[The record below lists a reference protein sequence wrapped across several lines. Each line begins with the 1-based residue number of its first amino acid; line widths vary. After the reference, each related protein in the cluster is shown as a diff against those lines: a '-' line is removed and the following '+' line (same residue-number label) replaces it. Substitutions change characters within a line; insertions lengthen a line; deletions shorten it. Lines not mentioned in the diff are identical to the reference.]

1 MLANARSQNSID
13 VADGAT
19 FNAIL
24 DGWQPEARP
33 QEAEPPGPSEAPLEG
48 PAEES
53 GWIACVRT
61 GGHGSEVRPT
71 PPAQNPHALLWAA
84 GPRRDCSLSWVY
96 VP

>member
-71 PPAQNPHALLWAA
+71 PPA
-84 GPRRDCSLSWVY
+84 
-96 VP
+96 